1 MRQSPV
7 SETSVSET
15 SVNEA
20 FGPPSAQSEH
30 HTALQGYYQFHSKI
44 YDRTRWSFLFG
55 RQAIIAQIGKYL
67 APQTILEVGCGT
79 GKNLV
84 ALAKAF
90 PAATI
95 TGVDISAEM
104 LAIARRN
111 LAAHQAQVQLINQPY
126 DQPLNRSP
134 TFDLVLFSYALT
146 MFNPGWQA
154 ALEHAH
160 ADLVTGGSIAVVD
173 FHNSGLPAFKRW
185 MGVNH
190 VRMDG
195 HLLPYLETHFT
206 PQAVAVQAAY
216 GGFWQYL
223 SFVGKKAA

>member
-1 MRQSPV
+1 MSQSPV
-7 SETSVSET
+7 GETFDVSPAHSEQH
-15 SVNEA
+15 A
-20 FGPPSAQSEH
+20 
-30 HTALQGYYQFHSKI
+30 ALQGYYQFHSRI

-55 RQAIIAQIGKYL
+55 RQAIIALIGKHL
-67 APQTILEVGCGT
+67 VPQTILEVGCGT

-90 PAATI
+90 PSATI

-104 LAIARRN
+104 LAVARRN
-111 LAAHQAQVQLINQPY
+111 LAAHQAQAHLLNQPY
-126 DQPLNRSP
+126 DQPLAGVP
-134 TFDLVLFSYALT
+134 AFDVVLFSYALT
-146 MFNPGWQA
+146 MFNPGWEA
-154 ALEHAH
+154 AIDHAH
-160 ADLVTGGSIAVVD
+160 ADLVTGGLIAVVD

-195 HLLPYLETHFT
+195 QLLPYLETHFT
-206 PQAVAVQAAY
+206 PQAAAIHAAY

-223 SFVGKKAA
+223 CFVGKKAA